1 MIGIFCNHSEGIRRD
16 EKELCVVTLKQIAE
30 HCGVSLSTA
39 SKELNGAP
47 DISEKTIQQVRQAAE
62 SMGYMPNAAARAL
75 KTHRSY
81 VFSIL
86 FAAAAEQGLTH
97 EFFSRILNSF
107 KNQAG
112 ELGYDIFFIGDH
124 IGQRQIGYAEHA
136 RYRNCDGVLVVVGAQ
151 CDEETVHELA
161 KSGIPLV
168 CIDAECEGFSCVL
181 SDNEQGMQAL
191 TEYVI
196 TQGHRRIALI
206 HGEDSYV
213 TRQRIDS
220 FRRTC
225 ASHGISVPP
234 AYIIEGLYHQPDAVR
249 EPTRRLLSL
258 PEPPTCILYPDDIS
272 YLGGVCAL
280 EEMGRSIPGD
290 LSTAGYDGTI
300 VGQAFHP
307 RLTTVRQDAES
318 MGASAANE
326 LARIVEAGGRAD
338 IRRILVPGA
347 LIPGETVRPIAQ

>member
-1 MIGIFCNHSEGIRRD
+1 M
-16 EKELCVVTLKQIAE
+16 VTLKQIAE

-39 SKELNGAP
+39 SKALNGAP
-47 DISEKTIQQVRQAAE
+47 DISEKTILQIRQAAE

-81 VFSIL
+81 VFGIL

-112 ELGYDIFFIGDH
+112 ELGYDIFFLGDH
-124 IGQRQIGYAEHA
+124 IGKKQIGYAEHA
-136 RYRNCDGVLVVVGAQ
+136 RYRNCDGVLVVIGAQ
-151 CDEETVHELA
+151 CDEEIVYGLA
-161 KSGIPLV
+161 ESKIPLV
-168 CIDAECEGFSCVL
+168 CVDADCEGFSCVL
-181 SDNEQGMQAL
+181 SDNEQGMEEL
-191 TEYVI
+191 TAYVI
-196 TQGHRRIALI
+196 SQGHQRIALI

-225 ASHGISVPP
+225 AAKGISVPP
-234 AYIIEGLYHQPDAVR
+234 EYIIEGRYHQPEAMC
-249 EPTRRLLSL
+249 EPTRRLLAL

-272 YLGGVCAL
+272 YLGGVYAL
-280 EEMGRSIPGD
+280 EQMGRAIPGD

-307 RLTTVRQDAES
+307 RLTTVKQDAEG
-318 MGASAANE
+318 MGASAARE
-326 LARIVEAGGRAD
+326 LARIVEAGEQAD
-338 IRRILVPGA
+338 IRRILIPST
-347 LIPGETVRPIAQ
+347 LIPGETVRPIGQQYQP

>member
-1 MIGIFCNHSEGIRRD
+1 M
-16 EKELCVVTLKQIAE
+16 VTLKQIAE

-39 SKELNGAP
+39 SKALNGAP
-47 DISEKTIQQVRQAAE
+47 DISEKTIQQIRQAAE

-81 VFSIL
+81 VFGIL

-107 KNQAG
+107 KDQAG
-112 ELGYDIFFIGDH
+112 KLGYDIFFLGDH

-234 AYIIEGLYHQPDAVR
+234 AYIIEGLYHQPDAV
-249 EPTRRLLSL
+249 
-258 PEPPTCILYPDDIS
+258 
-272 YLGGVCAL
+272 
-280 EEMGRSIPGD
+280 
-290 LSTAGYDGTI
+290 
-300 VGQAFHP
+300 
-307 RLTTVRQDAES
+307 
-318 MGASAANE
+318 
-326 LARIVEAGGRAD
+326 
-338 IRRILVPGA
+338 LVPRRC
-347 LIPGETVRPIAQ
+347 LRPGRDGPLDPRGSEHGRV